1 MDDPEFRRYVEIYA
15 KVHNNSVAS
24 SVNDQTAPERE
35 TIAFCEPELVN
46 QNIYHVS
53 SDAFSI
59 LFTSEFSTPWIHRIS
74 LQSAILNFNSQ
85 RKHGFRNL
93 TNKILCLRRLY
104 MVVDTIRVCS
114 PNILSIIFCR
124 MKKPSSGTM
133 QSHTRSSRS
142 WDSRHLAL
150 LSRAN
155 PGVNQSPW

>member
-1 MDDPEFRRYVEIYA
+1 MLGNVTPDACSELLKGETEGLLKLPTDKALVKDPEFRRYIEIYA

-74 LQSAILNFNSQ
+74 TTRSTRICAKAKDL
-85 RKHGFRNL
+85 HCL
-93 TNKILCLRRLY
+93 TNEL
-104 MVVDTIRVCS
+104 IRTS
-114 PNILSIIFCR
+114 QN
-124 MKKPSSGTM
+124 
-133 QSHTRSSRS
+133 
-142 WDSRHLAL
+142 
-150 LSRAN
+150 
-155 PGVNQSPW
+155 